1 MNALRITGLAACF
14 AAVAFGQ
21 RLDPVQWSLTS
32 TSEVAKPGAV
42 VPLRLTAKIEPG
54 WHLYSLT
61 IPKEL
66 LPTKITLAD
75 NSALESYKVYQPQPV
90 RAMDPNLKQEVE

>member
-1 MNALRITGLAACF
+1 MNACRDLARDLARIVGLAVCV

-21 RLDPVQWSLTS
+21 ARLDPVQWTMTS
-32 TSEVAKPGAV
+32 TTEVAKAGAT

-61 IPKEL
+61 IPKDL
-66 LPTKITLAD
+66 YPTKVSLTE
-75 NSALESYKVYQPQPV
+75 NSAVEDYTVYQP
-90 RAMDPNLKQEVE
+90 